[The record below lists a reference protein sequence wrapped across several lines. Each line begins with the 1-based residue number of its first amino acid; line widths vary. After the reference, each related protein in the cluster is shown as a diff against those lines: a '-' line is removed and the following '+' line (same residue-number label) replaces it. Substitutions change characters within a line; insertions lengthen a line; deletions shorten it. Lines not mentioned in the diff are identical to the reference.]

1 MKLRSILVLVVLLAA
16 CSGDDSS
23 GATSSEAPT
32 ATEAPTTS
40 GATTT
45 TTTTGAPPVT
55 EATTTTAAPATTGIP
70 TDGDISGTWEGELT
84 QLSATG
90 PCPSMPTQR
99 GPVLFEQ
106 TGATFI
112 MVFQEG
118 FMCDP
123 VEACAFEGT
132 VDGNEYS
139 ATNGGVADSE
149 GGLYTT
155 SFVLVMDS
163 ADHGTAL
170 GDSSYTLDDVV
181 CTWETNLDLT
191 RK

>member
-23 GATSSEAPT
+23 GGTSSEAP
-32 ATEAPTTS
+32 ATS

-45 TTTTGAPPVT
+45 TTTGAPPAT
-55 EATTTTAAPATTGIP
+55 EAPPTTDATTTTTTTGVSP
-70 TDGDISGTWEGELT
+70 GGDLSGTWEGELT

-90 PCPSMPTQR
+90 VCPSMPTQR
-99 GPVLFEQ
+99 GTVLFEQ
-106 TGATFI
+106 TGTSFT

-123 VEACAFEGT
+123 LEACAFEGT

-139 ATNGGVADSE
+139 ATNGGIADSE

-155 SFVLVMDS
+155 SFILVMDS
-163 ADHGTAL
+163 ADHGSAF
-170 GDSSYTLDDVV
+170 GESSYTFDDME
-181 CTWETNLDLT
+181 CTWQTSLDLI
-191 RK
+191 RR